1 MQYLKRIIMTKYL
14 AVSLLII
21 SANVAFADKISDL
34 RLCASRGCDVLIS
47 QARALARHKPTDPIM
62 LSFDRGDLINIYSKS
77 AGKRVDL
84 WGGEINGKRGY
95 FPRSFVRELK
105 VEIPNP
111 QFTVETESYVPLED
125 RIMGRVPDSPKSPE
139 ADTEKQHED
148 PKEQQQDTQNN
159 QENLDKNPAVQEVT
173 KQNDEPAVEA
183 SSTDE
188 TEIDETELPELPQL
202 PVEEPESEQKEK
214 DSRIKTED
222 GGKEAHDKPSA
233 DETEIAEDKQL
244 ADETDLLTEKSPDRE
259 ELTEKLVE
267 PTDET
272 EINEEDDNKE
282 KDETETEDK
291 SHGLSENQGSDEKH
305 KLPEKPDAVKSED
318 PVVSENVNQQKQHFE
333 AEKGEKVLETTQ
345 KDEKQGVDAV
355 ATENKIAGE
364 EVRTKEEKKEPHADD
379 GDETELPDDV
389 DETDIEPNK
398 KEHVESDVKVEASV
412 QDGDTKIDGEKEE
425 ETKKEIKNDKA
436 DETGGSFF
444 GNMLS
449 EDTEGKHSHTV
460 AVANNGTQMSS
471 SSIDN
476 TLSETVDD
484 KPIDHVGKHDIVAG
498 GNNVGDTSGAGFKKS
513 DVDIEIKEE
522 KAEKINDETYS
533 TNEPSVDMHGNDTY
547 KEGGGL
553 NLDTLNT
560 DKPSA
565 DRVNKV
571 SDDIISKSEH
581 EDIEIKL
588 KDQDDP
594 KMVQKLL
601 HGKNNVPDKEKSVA
615 DHHPGESAESENLD
629 TGKKRDTGNLEAF
642 REKHMDKIGGEHVLL
657 NYSSSHLET
666 SKVQGNTD
674 DSMDKVK
681 TDIVKTSDETQ
692 LNRANSK
699 INEDVSG
706 HVQVVDGAEDIHPK
720 GVGEAVSGKVNIKD
734 GAHSDGFSSSPVS
747 VGNDLSHNDFETLQT
762 DGLHDGTNSEDDQ
775 MTETKSFD
783 AVFGSSSKEDTAK
796 AADNEKKNVDL
807 PMEKKDDML
816 TDNNADTNKQESV
829 KEAKE
834 TVNLPSEVNVEGL
847 KKDIAVEVSKENEKK
862 IADNLD
868 EREKADVNEKPDTDA
883 LKFIND
889 KGEIDDEEVEVKK
902 SEVDEIKKKIVIEME
917 KEKVENVDKTTNL
930 DGDAKSEE
938 GSSSFHKTA
947 NLDGAAKSEEG
958 SSSFQASIIPS
969 TSTQMPAVQVVAS
982 ASNKGT
988 IVDGTFFP
996 DEYLGG
1002 EETTQTSIVG
1012 DSTRLYTNTYN
1023 IDGTMFT
1030 TVEETL
1036 LTSNTELFKKVDDTQ
1051 KPVDIISP
1059 TAAQQ
1064 ATSAA
1069 KSDITS
1075 YSEELKTTTH
1085 STESLDNKVTQ
1096 AIGLSQVKP
1105 PTTAVIH
1112 ENIQSSSSTDFVA
1125 SSSTSFATQF
1135 LETTLETSFDH
1146 GKQSSDTTYSA
1157 SLDAIHNLLET
1168 SLNKFNETVRSN
1180 NVQEQVQPS
1189 QNLDA
1194 YTTNAFLSR
1203 KPLSSGATDSAEAS
1217 AEADPKPTDEK
1228 EHRHSDNHVHT
1239 TDSYEQEIRPK
1250 QDQTVETHAH
1260 SHGQHGH
1267 SHGQSGHG
1275 HSHGQSGHGHSHGQ
1289 SGHGHSHGQSG
1300 HGHSH
1305 GQKGHG
1311 QSGHGHSHGQNGHG
1325 HSHGQNGHGHSHGQ
1339 NSHGQIKEMGH
1350 FETIQNLD
1358 ENNNEKTTQPTPEDY
1373 YERAPPTDI
1382 PPQGQVMGSEAQP
1395 LEDLYSADHVFG
1407 RKVPDSNLDEEE
1419 TKRSSMDILKALDP
1433 IMKTLIDMMPGSVQ
1447 GVLEQEPLGMS
1458 PTLTMLVS
1466 LVSTAVLGL
1475 ATCLG
1480 CLCKGEKKKSGK
1492 KDPVVI
1498 IRALEEKLFISTK
1511 EKENLEDDL
1520 QIKVKKIEELQ
1531 REVTTQQASSGTAET
1546 EVGTVK
1552 LHNDSLKKQVSALH
1566 QEVTQYKQEVAD
1578 KEEEL
1583 TRLREEVSAYETDV
1597 RDLEQR
1603 ATDAE
1608 KALQK
1613 TVHQLHERKEELT
1626 SAHTRLESLAEQV
1639 KQLETRKQQLE
1650 DESADWAEKVKDL
1663 TEQVQL
1669 SAEESSRIQEDLAYK
1684 ASELEVLRDCFLQVK
1699 AFQGE
1704 EEQEAADETPLDL
1717 NEKLKQMMDVSRVN
1731 ATLRAV
1737 EDERDVLQNKLAIEI
1752 DSRKEL
1758 EDQIQGLKRHL
1769 ETGQTDKMKAE
1780 RQCQEAQTRLE
1791 VLSKYFREK
1800 EAELTRQLGEQEVL
1814 KNQNMSKLQNTSSMT
1829 EELSKQNE
1837 IYRQQIE
1844 DLKSEISKAERD
1856 FRSQIAANEKKAH
1869 ENWLATRAAERELKE
1884 SKHECGMLRHK
1895 LTELERKLLQAP
1907 PPGLIRPITHRGM
1920 PPPGLLNGPPPPPP
1934 ERPGSRGSVHGHV
1947 TPRLRDDYRESPGP
1961 DRIPPPPGAMRLPPG
1976 VRPPPPPH
1984 HSATSPP
1991 PFAVRHPFPGD
2002 RRSPPPFDRF
2012 PPPPPHMRGP
2022 RPPFPRPPPPHLR
2035 SPPVPIG
2042 SSSEMDDSRDS
2053 SRMDR
2058 VSPSFS
2064 RGPPPPASRDRGQTR
2079 HASQV

>member
-1 MQYLKRIIMTKYL
+1 MTKYL

-449 EDTEGKHSHTV
+449 
-460 AVANNGTQMSS
+460 
-471 SSIDN
+471 
-476 TLSETVDD
+476 
-484 KPIDHVGKHDIVAG
+484 
-498 GNNVGDTSGAGFKKS
+498 
-513 DVDIEIKEE
+513 
-522 KAEKINDETYS
+522 
-533 TNEPSVDMHGNDTY
+533 
-547 KEGGGL
+547 
-553 NLDTLNT
+553 
-560 DKPSA
+560 
-565 DRVNKV
+565 
-571 SDDIISKSEH
+571 
-581 EDIEIKL
+581 
-588 KDQDDP
+588 
-594 KMVQKLL
+594 
-601 HGKNNVPDKEKSVA
+601 
-615 DHHPGESAESENLD
+615 
-629 TGKKRDTGNLEAF
+629 
-642 REKHMDKIGGEHVLL
+642 
-657 NYSSSHLET
+657 
-666 SKVQGNTD
+666 
-674 DSMDKVK
+674 
-681 TDIVKTSDETQ
+681 
-692 LNRANSK
+692 
-699 INEDVSG
+699 
-706 HVQVVDGAEDIHPK
+706 
-720 GVGEAVSGKVNIKD
+720 
-734 GAHSDGFSSSPVS
+734 
-747 VGNDLSHNDFETLQT
+747 
-762 DGLHDGTNSEDDQ
+762 
-775 MTETKSFD
+775 

-1884 SKHECGMLRHK
+1884 SKHECGMLRH
-1895 LTELERKLLQAP
+1895 
-1907 PPGLIRPITHRGM
+1907 
-1920 PPPGLLNGPPPPPP
+1920 
-1934 ERPGSRGSVHGHV
+1934 
-1947 TPRLRDDYRESPGP
+1947 
-1961 DRIPPPPGAMRLPPG
+1961 
-1976 VRPPPPPH
+1976 
-1984 HSATSPP
+1984 
-1991 PFAVRHPFPGD
+1991 
-2002 RRSPPPFDRF
+2002 
-2012 PPPPPHMRGP
+2012 
-2022 RPPFPRPPPPHLR
+2022 
-2035 SPPVPIG
+2035 
-2042 SSSEMDDSRDS
+2042 
-2053 SRMDR
+2053 
-2058 VSPSFS
+2058 
-2064 RGPPPPASRDRGQTR
+2064 
-2079 HASQV
+2079 